1 MGKLDRIRN
10 RVETL
15 LLHWLGS
22 WHCTCQHRILP
33 NITVGRAQSMS
44 LYGHR
49 WFKSL
54 RRRFPPFLSRYAIYL
69 WVGGKGGVLPHALTH
84 SASGWKQSGRRRS
97 SYLIAYSAPIGY
109 LQYVVAVGGGG
120 GEECDDLLLPAG
132 HHQPRGP
139 GRQAHTQ
146 GNPHLAIVNIEWPFN
161 EYCS

>member
-1 MGKLDRIRN
+1 MGKLDRLCN

-54 RRRFPPFLSRYAIYL
+54 RRRFAPPLSYLGMSFIYG
-69 WVGGKGGVLPHALTH
+69 WGVREECYPTH
-84 SASGWKQSGRRRS
+84 S
-97 SYLIAYSAPIGY
+97 PIKP
-109 LQYVVAVGGGG
+109 LAESNQVEGG
-120 GEECDDLLLPAG
+120 P
-132 HHQPRGP
+132 P
-139 GRQAHTQ
+139 T
-146 GNPHLAIVNIEWPFN
+146 
-161 EYCS
+161 